1 MGYRSTMIL
10 GIAPKYKKEFDK
22 LLKKYGDDLFDLVK
36 EEDDML
42 IYEGEYLKWY
52 SGCKGYDDVNDIEKL
67 LMEAIIEDEE
77 SCFLVGIAED
87 GVIHSEM
94 GHHYDYVGISTT
106 HEIY

>member
-22 LLKKYGDDLFDLVK
+22 TNEDDAFKLVK
-36 EEDDML
+36 EDKDML

-52 SGCKGYDDVNDIEKL
+52 SQYNDVRGIEQLLHKAYTKDD
-67 LMEAIIEDEE
+67 E
-77 SCFLVGIAED
+77 SCFLVGIGED
-87 GVIHSEM
+87 GAIHSEI
-94 GHHYDYVGISTT
+94 GHYYDYIGVFTT